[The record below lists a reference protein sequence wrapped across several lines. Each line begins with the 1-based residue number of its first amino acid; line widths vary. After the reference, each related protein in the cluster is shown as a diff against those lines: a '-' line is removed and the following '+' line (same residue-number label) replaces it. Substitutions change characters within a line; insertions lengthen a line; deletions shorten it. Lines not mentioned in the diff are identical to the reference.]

1 MEVLQYSSLAQ
12 ILVHTSY
19 GFRRIVNKA
28 IELTQKSPNSPEAG
42 EAQHELFLA
51 FSRNMRGAKVNT
63 KAIVEW
69 LVEARLFP

>member
-12 ILVHTSY
+12 ILVNTAY
-19 GFRRIVNKA
+19 GFRRIASKA
-28 IELTQKSPNSPEAG
+28 IQLTQSSPNSPETL

-69 LVEARLFP
+69 LMEAKTI